1 MKITIEETTKD
12 QTLDRL
18 MTPYGDIKPEVVG
31 QIERAIHQWLN
42 MREGNTVI
50 DLDLNTNVKV
60 TVQD

>member
-1 MKITIEETTKD
+1 MKITVEVTENNQMFD
-12 QTLDRL
+12 ML
-18 MTPYGDIKPEVVG
+18 MKPHIKLEVIS

-42 MREGNTVI
+42 MREGNTVV